1 MIIAREAKPNIFKQ
15 LQNICIVKIVWQPF
29 RKYCWIIPIVRSEII
44 LSYHW
49 LSYHRKHICHTT
61 VSTQIMVRIRIQF
74 KTDPSLS
81 ELDKE
86 KAGWIFFYS
95 YDDTFW
101 RTFCSNGYM
110 KNIIFQWKYPK
121 QNVVVLQRNYL
132 NNLNIKINLF

>member
-86 KAGWIFFYS
+86 KAGWIFFLLL
-95 YDDTFW
+95 W
-101 RTFCSNGYM
+101 WHIL
-110 KNIIFQWKYPK
+110 KNILLKWIYEKYNFP
-121 QNVVVLQRNYL
+121 V
-132 NNLNIKINLF
+132 KISKAKCSSFTKKLLK